1 MEVGVALVVVV
12 VVALSSFAQTV
23 TGFGFSLLAVP
34 PLSLVLEPADA
45 IAVGLVLLVL
55 ANITLVAS
63 EWADVDRG
71 AAGWLLAGSTVG
83 LPLGLAVLRALSAD
97 GLRLAVAVAV
107 LAAVVVVVTGR
118 PQLGHGPSTLL
129 AAGVVTGA
137 LTTSLTTNGPP
148 AALALQ
154 GRRLDPGVFRP
165 TIGVVIGATAVVGV
179 VLFAID
185 GRLDGEVP
193 RAVAVGIPAQLVGWL
208 TGLRVRDRVPARWSR
223 SAVIALLVVGALVSA
238 SAALR

>member
-1 MEVGVALVVVV
+1 MALMVVV
-12 VVALSSFAQTV
+12 VVALSSLAQTV

-55 ANITLVAS
+55 ANVTLVAS
-63 EWADVDRG
+63 EWVDIDRG
-71 AAGWLLAGSTVG
+71 AASWLLAGSVVG
-83 LPLGLAVLRALSAD
+83 LPLGLAALRALSAD

-118 PQLGHGPSTLL
+118 PQLGHGPPTLL
-129 AAGVVTGA
+129 AAGVAAGA

-154 GRRLDPGVFRP
+154 GRRLEPGVFRP
-165 TIGVVIGATAVVGV
+165 TMGVVIGSTAVVGV
-179 VLFAID
+179 VLFALD
-185 GRLDGEVP
+185 GRLGGDVP
-193 RAVAVGIPAQLVGWL
+193 LAVAVGIPAQLVGWVV
-208 TGLRVRDRVPARWSR
+208 GLRVRGRVPAGWSR
-223 SAVIALLVVGALVSA
+223 SAVIALLVVGALVSGA
-238 SAALR
+238 AALR